1 MQVQERLKLFRRN
14 SEGAGG
20 SLAYQYRNCTRG
32 QVNPRGVCVRGRGEG
47 GRKGEREESEGG
59 REEERRGRVFPY
71 TYPLMH
77 PIPPSYLCFLLHLLT
92 YMCFY
97 SPPLPLPQVCE
108 ALRLLELDRSRL
120 KAYID
125 QLLAVVLE
133 KTPSLLEGMPR
144 IQQGGGMRLEL
155 LTMATLPEVG
165 HLTPERILIGQ

>member
-1 MQVQERLKLFRRN
+1 MRFLPYWSCHGL
-14 SEGAGG
+14 GARITHP
-20 SLAYQYRNCTRG
+20 LAA
-32 QVNPRGVCVRGRGEG
+32 
-47 GRKGEREESEGG
+47 
-59 REEERRGRVFPY
+59 F
-71 TYPLMH
+71 L
-77 PIPPSYLCFLLHLLT
+77 PSSSASSPTC
-92 YMCFY
+92 MCFY
-97 SPPLPLPQVCE
+97 SLPLPPLQVCE

-165 HLTPERILIGQ
+165 HLTPGSVLIGQ